1 MDTLYR
7 LLVKIIW
14 LWLDLFKSWIIA
26 YYLVEGL
33 DLLRNQTTSTDQGL
47 TLLIS
52 TFLVIVTIWIVV
64 ENLIF
69 LKTPRWSRFYWINPY
84 LYIGLTSLATLLW
97 YQYTRADFEAFSWV
111 LIILSVVLGS
121 FTTLLKLREKKTRTI
136 HLRHPKP

>member
-84 LYIGLTSLATLLW
+84 LYIGLTSLAALLR

-121 FTTLLKLREKKTRTI
+121 FTTLLKPREKKTRTI